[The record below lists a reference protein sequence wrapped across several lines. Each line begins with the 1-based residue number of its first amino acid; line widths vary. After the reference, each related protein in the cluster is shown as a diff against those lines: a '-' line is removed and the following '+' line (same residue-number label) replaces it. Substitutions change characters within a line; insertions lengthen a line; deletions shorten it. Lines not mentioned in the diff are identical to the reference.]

1 MFLMISKKLFFA
13 SSVLMISGSI
23 ILAGGVIGKPY
34 YPDAFCLADAVIIFG
49 FVFLIFGLIFMLL
62 SLFKRE
68 K

>member
-1 MFLMISKKLFFA
+1 
-13 SSVLMISGSI
+13 MISGSI